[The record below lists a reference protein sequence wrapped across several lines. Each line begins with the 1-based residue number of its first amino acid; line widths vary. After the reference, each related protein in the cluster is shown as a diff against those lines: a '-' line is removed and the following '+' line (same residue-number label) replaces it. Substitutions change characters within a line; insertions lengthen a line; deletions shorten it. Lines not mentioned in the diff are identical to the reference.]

1 MNKKEVT
8 IIGTGALGTAL
19 ARELV
24 EQEIPIKNIFNRT
37 VEKAETLAKDL
48 AIEQFGTFPGS
59 EDIMGDLIFIT
70 VPDDLISNVSEQLA
84 RQSGIKG
91 DATVVHCSGNH
102 ASTILEAVREK
113 GCSVGAFHPM
123 QTFTAQSK
131 PGIFKNIYVTVE
143 GDPHA
148 VEVLGNLAEQIGAGV
163 LKVEPG
169 DKPFLHAGAV
179 FASNYLVALL
189 DAAAETGSS
198 GTLTREEVLRAYL
211 PLVRTTIENCEEGD
225 LSKILSGP
233 VARGDVNT
241 VNKHLQLLKHKPGL
255 FSLYKLMG
263 MRTTRLADQS
273 GRLPDNAITE
283 MKKMLN
289 ANE

>member
-1 MNKKEVT
+1 MDKKEVT
-8 IIGTGALGTAL
+8 IIGTGALGSAL
-19 ARELV
+19 ARVLIEKG
-24 EQEIPIKNIFNRT
+24 IPVKSLYNRT
-37 VEKAETLAKDL
+37 AGKAETLAQDL
-48 AIEQFGTFPGS
+48 DIEYFGTFPGS
-59 EDIMGDLIFIT
+59 TDALGDLIFIT
-70 VPDDLISNVSEQLA
+70 VPDDVISNVAEQLA
-84 RQSGIKG
+84 RQTGIHG
-91 DATVVHCSGNH
+91 DTTVVHCSGNYGS
-102 ASTILEAVREK
+102 AILDAVQAR

-123 QTFTAQSK
+123 QTFTEKSK

-143 GDPHA
+143 GDPGG
-148 VEVLGNLAEQIGAGV
+148 VEVLGDLAEQIGARV
-163 LKVEPG
+163 LNVEPG

-189 DAAAETGSS
+189 DAAAEAGSS
-198 GTLTREEVLRAYL
+198 GTLTRDEVLRAYL
-211 PLVRTTIENCEEGD
+211 PLVRTTIENCDEGE

-263 MRTTRLADQS
+263 LRTIRLADQS
-273 GRLPDNAITE
+273 GRLSDDIITE
-283 MKKMLN
+283 MKKMLD

>member
-1 MNKKEVT
+1 MNKREVT
-8 IIGTGALGTAL
+8 IIGTGALGSAL

-24 EQEIPIKNIFNRT
+24 EQKITVKSIYNRT
-37 VEKAETLAKDL
+37 VGKAETLAQDL

-59 EDIMGDLIFIT
+59 ADVLGDLIFIT

-84 RQSGIKG
+84 RQSGING

-102 ASTILEAVREK
+102 ASAILDAVHER

-123 QTFTAQSK
+123 QTFTVHSK

-148 VEVLGNLAEQIGAGV
+148 VEVLGDLAEQIGSRV

-169 DKPFLHAGAV
+169 DKPLLHAGAV

-189 DAAAETGSS
+189 DAAAETGGS

-211 PLVRTTIENCEEGD
+211 PLVRTTIENCEEGE

-263 MRTTRLADQS
+263 MRTFQLAEQS
-273 GRLPDNAITE
+273 GRLSDVAITE